1 MQIARSVDETYTS
14 LVIISA
20 MAHVIPTNQRLFR
33 FEMSRFSRAKKV
45 HGQTVEGRRAVL
57 ESLRAGRYITRLVMV
72 EDSDL
77 GPQLKEIVM
86 LASEK
91 GIEVQAVSRKELEA
105 QSQTKKA
112 QGVIAV
118 VPDPRYHEPEDLML
132 LAESGDQPPLL
143 VMLDG
148 IQDPH
153 NLGAIAR
160 TADAA
165 GAHGLIIPERRAVGI
180 TAGAV
185 RASAGALEHVKVSR
199 VGNLNRTIENL
210 KELGMLVIGL
220 AAEGDVEYHEVD
232 FTGPVVIVVGS
243 EGKGLSRLVRENCD
257 QIASIPMA
265 GQLSSLNAS
274 VSTGIVLYEA
284 FRQRTGK

>member
-1 MQIARSVDETYTS
+1 
-14 LVIISA
+14 
-20 MAHVIPTNQRLFR
+20 
-33 FEMSRFSRAKKV
+33 MSRFSRAKKV
-45 HGQTVEGRRAVL
+45 HGQTVEGRRSVL
-57 ESLRAGRYITRLVMV
+57 ESLRAGRDIERLIMV
-72 EDSDL
+72 EDVDL
-77 GPQLKEIVM
+77 GPQLQEIVM

-91 GIEVQAVSRKELEA
+91 GIEVEAVSRKELEA
-105 QSQTKKA
+105 QSQTKKS

-118 VPDPRYHEPEDLML
+118 VPDPRYHDPEDLM
-132 LAESGDQPPLL
+132 ATADTNGSPPLL

-160 TADAA
+160 TADAV

-185 RASAGALEHVKVSR
+185 SASAGALEHVKVSR

-210 KELGMLVIGL
+210 KELGMTIIGL
-220 AAEGDVEYHEVD
+220 DAEGDVEYTEVD
-232 FTGPVVIVVGS
+232 FSGPVVLVVGS
-243 EGKGLSRLVRENCD
+243 EGKGISRLVRENCD

-284 FRQRTGK
+284 FRQRTKAD

>member
-1 MQIARSVDETYTS
+1 
-14 LVIISA
+14 
-20 MAHVIPTNQRLFR
+20 
-33 FEMSRFSRAKKV
+33 MSRFSRAKNI

-57 ESLRAGRYITRLVMV
+57 ESLRAGRDIERLIMV
-72 EDSDL
+72 ADVEL
-77 GPQLKEIVM
+77 GSQLQEIVM
-86 LASEK
+86 LASEA
-91 GIEVQAVSRKELEA
+91 GIEVEAVSRKELDA
-105 QSQTKKA
+105 QSQTKKS

-118 VPDPRYHEPEDLML
+118 VPDPRYHNPEDLMMS
-132 LAESGDQPPLL
+132 ASTDGEAPLL

-165 GAHGLIIPERRAVGI
+165 GAHGLIIPDRRAVGI
-180 TAGAV
+180 TPGAV

-199 VGNLNRTIENL
+199 VGNLNRAIENL
-210 KELGMLVIGL
+210 KAQGMLVIGL
-220 AAEGDVEYHEVD
+220 DADGDVEYSEAD
-232 FTGPVVIVVGS
+232 FTGPVVVVVGS

-257 QIASIPMA
+257 QIASIPMT

-274 VSTGIVLYEA
+274 VSAGIVLYEA
-284 FRQRTGK
+284 FRQRRK

>member
-1 MQIARSVDETYTS
+1 MARTIFTNPKTFKIA
-14 LVIISA
+14 
-20 MAHVIPTNQRLFR
+20 
-33 FEMSRFSRAKKV
+33 MSRFSRAKKV
-45 HGQTVEGRRAVL
+45 HDQTVEGRRAVL
-57 ESLRAGRYITRLVMV
+57 ESLRAGRDIERLIMV
-72 EDSDL
+72 EDVEL
-77 GPQLKEIVM
+77 GAQLQEIVM

-91 GIEVQAVSRKELEA
+91 GIDVEAVSRKDLEA
-105 QSQTKKA
+105 QSQTKKS

-118 VPDPRYHEPEDLML
+118 VPDSRYHDPESLML
-132 LAESGDQPPLL
+132 TADTDGNAPLL

-180 TAGAV
+180 TPGAV

-199 VGNLNRTIENL
+199 VGNLNRTIEKL
-210 KELGMLVIGL
+210 KELGLMVIGL
-220 AAEGDVEYHEVD
+220 DADGDVGYTDAD
-232 FTGPVVIVVGS
+232 FTGAVVLVVGS

-257 QIASIPMA
+257 QIASIPMV
-265 GQLSSLNAS
+265 GHLSSLNAS
-274 VSTGIVLYEA
+274 VSVGIVLYEA
-284 FRQRTGK
+284 FRQRTNAG

>member
-1 MQIARSVDETYTS
+1 
-14 LVIISA
+14 
-20 MAHVIPTNQRLFR
+20 LFR
-33 FEMSRFSRAKKV
+33 IEMSRFSRAKNI

-57 ESLRAGRYITRLVMV
+57 ESLRAGRDIERLIMV
-72 EDSDL
+72 ADVEL
-77 GPQLKEIVM
+77 GPQLQEIVM
-86 LASEK
+86 LASEA
-91 GIEVQAVSRKELEA
+91 GIEVEAVSRKELDA
-105 QSQTKKA
+105 QSQTKKS

-118 VPDPRYHEPEDLML
+118 VPDPRYHNPEDLMMS
-132 LAESGDQPPLL
+132 ASTDGEAPLL

-180 TAGAV
+180 TPGAV

-199 VGNLNRTIENL
+199 VGNLNRAIENL
-210 KELGMLVIGL
+210 KAQGMLVIGL
-220 AAEGDVEYHEVD
+220 DADGDVEYSEAD
-232 FTGPVVIVVGS
+232 FTGPVVVVVGS

-257 QIASIPMA
+257 QIASIPMT

-274 VSTGIVLYEA
+274 VSAGIVLYEA
-284 FRQRTGK
+284 FRQRRK

>member
-1 MQIARSVDETYTS
+1 
-14 LVIISA
+14 
-20 MAHVIPTNQRLFR
+20 
-33 FEMSRFSRAKKV
+33 MSRFSRAKKV

-57 ESLRAGRYITRLVMV
+57 ESLRAGREIKRLIMV
-72 EDSDL
+72 EDVEL
-77 GPQLKEIVM
+77 GAQLQEIVV
-86 LASEK
+86 LASEA
-91 GIEVQAVSRKELEA
+91 GIEVEAVSRRELES
-105 QSQTKKA
+105 QSQTKKS

-118 VPDPRYHEPEDLML
+118 VPDPRYHEPEDLMRS
-132 LAESGDQPPLL
+132 AGTDGESALL

-180 TAGAV
+180 TPGAV

-210 KELGMLVIGL
+210 KELGMMVIGL
-220 AAEGDVEYHEVD
+220 DADGDVEYTEADYV
-232 FTGPVVIVVGS
+232 GPVMIVVGS

-257 QIASIPMA
+257 QIVSIPMA

-274 VSTGIVLYEA
+274 VSAGIVLYEA
-284 FRQRTGK
+284 FRQRVGA